1 MTALV
6 EWVERRTGTSRP
18 RLVLYIPAMAV
29 AAVVAAIIQAL
40 P

>member
-1 MTALV
+1 MTALI

-18 RLVLYIPAMAV
+18 RLAIYVPTVAA

-40 P
+40 S